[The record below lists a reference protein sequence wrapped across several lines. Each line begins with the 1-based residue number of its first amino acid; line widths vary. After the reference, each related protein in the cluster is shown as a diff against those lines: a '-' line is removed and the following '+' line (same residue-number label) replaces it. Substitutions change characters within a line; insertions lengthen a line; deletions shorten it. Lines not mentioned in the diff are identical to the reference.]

1 MFAVYSLLE
10 AGFGFVHSFLKD
22 SVFLSDRSERQL
34 RSHPGVRRR
43 RRRQRR
49 WRRQVGGRQGL
60 PLFSRSTSGDS
71 LRRKFPDPDR
81 TEAVSG

>member
-1 MFAVYSLLE
+1 MFAVYRLLG
-10 AGFGFVHSFLKD
+10 ASFGFVHGFLKD

-34 RSHPGVRRR
+34 RSHPGVRR